1 MTLPALSSTYVKAEA
16 ARLGFFACG
25 LARAER
31 VSAAREAT
39 VRGWLAAGRHAE
51 MSYLQRHLELRLD
64 PRRLLSDARTILVVA
79 MNYCPPTRPKGWTLA
94 RYALGQDYHD
104 VLRSRLG
111 ELRRRILEKL
121 AVSSGLEA
129 PLPTDFIEQNGRICV
144 DTAPVDERYWAQR
157 AGLGWQGRSGQL
169 ILPQGGT
176 YFFLGLLLLTPEADT
191 YDEPATNRCGNC
203 RACVEA
209 CPTGALTG
217 DGTLDA
223 RRCLSYLTIEHRG
236 PLPEGTGKRMGTC
249 LYGCD
254 RCAEACPWNAKAKPT
269 QEAAFRPRPELMRM
283 TPEDWQRLTP
293 EQYRALF
300 KGSAVKRAKY
310 EGLMRNIRAIA
321 AAQAET

>member
-1 MTLPALSSTYVKAEA
+1 MTTTPLSSTYVKAEA

-25 LARAER
+25 MARAER
-31 VSAAREAT
+31 VDAAREAA
-39 VRGWLAAGRHAE
+39 VRQWLAVGRHGE

-64 PRRLLSDARTILVVA
+64 PRLLQPDARTILVVA
-79 MNYCPPTRPKGWTLA
+79 MNYCPSARPKGWTLA
-94 RYALGQDYHD
+94 RYALGRDYHD
-104 VLRSRLG
+104 VLRRRLG
-111 ELRRRILEKL
+111 ELRRRILAKF

-129 PLPTDFIEQNGRICV
+129 SPSADFFEQNGRICV
-144 DTAPVDERYWAQR
+144 DTAPLDERYWAQR

-176 YFFLGLLLLTPEADT
+176 YFFLGALLLTPEADT

-209 CPTGALTG
+209 CPTGALLG

-249 LYGCD
+249 FYGCD

-269 QEAAFRPRPELMRM
+269 TEAAFQPRPELMGM
-283 TPEDWQRLTP
+283 TPDDWQRLTP
-293 EQYRALF
+293 ELYRVLF

-310 EGLMRNIRAIA
+310 EGLMRNIRAVA
-321 AAQAET
+321 EAQNES